1 MNTVRCVVAD
11 DFPSQFKYF
20 TSLGMCLFYSSLML
34 PELSVSPLS
43 LEKYLFSQ
51 FREVFFC
58 FVLSHVPFQFI
69 SFLFVTVSP
78 PPGKPV
84 FCMFCLLVMS
94 SISLVFSLMLVWSFR
109 TLNVLSTDHALFHC
123 VFWNFNLILKG
134 LFCCVLVVSYW
145 KPPLPFLPYFLW
157 SFYRHCSSCS
167 SWSPSLKWLETSYLG
182 CNFSLSFSGCL
193 VLRQAKRTLGPW

>member
-1 MNTVRCVVAD
+1 MRVSWNSKVMLMNTVRCVVAG

-43 LEKYLFSQ
+43 LENYPFSVQGGFLLF
-51 FREVFFC
+51 C
-58 FVLSHVPFQFI
+58 PLPLSLPIYF
-69 SFLFVTVSP
+69 FVTVSP

-84 FCMFCLLVMS
+84 FCMFCLLAMS

-134 LFCCVLVVSYW
+134 LFWCVLTVSHW
-145 KPPLPFLPYFLW
+145 KSLLPFLPYFLW

-167 SWSPSLKWLETSYLG
+167 SWSPSLKWLETSHLG

-193 VLRQAKRTLGPW
+193 VLR